1 MKLVKVN
8 PNQLANTSI
17 FDDFDRVFDGF
28 LNSKPLTRD
37 FKPGVNV
44 IEEPEAFRL
53 QLAAPGLAREDF
65 EIELDKDVL
74 NISVNKEFQLKEGE
88 TARRREFGDYNFKR
102 SFRLSELIETDRINA
117 TYENGVL
124 NIELPKAEEAKEKPA
139 RKIEIA

>member
-8 PNQLANTSI
+8 PNQLVNTSI

-28 LNSKPLTRD
+28 LNSKPLTQD
-37 FKPGVNV
+37 FKPSVNV

-53 QLAAPGLAREDF
+53 QLAAPGLTREDF

-74 NISVNKEFQLKEGE
+74 NISVNKEFKLQEGE
-88 TARRREFGDYNFKR
+88 TIRRREFGDYDFKR
-102 SFRLSELIETDRINA
+102 SFRLSELIEADSINA